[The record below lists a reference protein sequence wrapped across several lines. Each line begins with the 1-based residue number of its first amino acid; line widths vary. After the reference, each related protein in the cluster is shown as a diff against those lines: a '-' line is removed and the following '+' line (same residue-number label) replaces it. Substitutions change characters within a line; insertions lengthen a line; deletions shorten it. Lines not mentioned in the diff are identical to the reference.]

1 VQYSTK
7 QIQSNYDAHTVGT
20 AIGYNQTL
28 FCMTI
33 PEGYTTTDIQTR
45 WRLFYGL
52 LDEAYKTNKGYY

>member
-45 WRLFYGL
+45 WRLFYG
-52 LDEAYKTNKGYY
+52 